1 MAIKCFGEIYGVYI
15 VAGSARTRRGTN
27 GLEQGECTF
36 ACAGEPGAAGQY
48 LQTARPLGGTHPYN
62 TRLWMEQQ
70 EIVYTDSG
78 AQAVCSYA
86 GVLFE
91 NLEKPSYELV
101 IGMEE
106 SPISTHPKFLTI
118 AGKPSA
124 TANGALF
131 IDPETGGVS
140 VDDAAG
146 VFDRF
151 LPYVGGS
158 LNDKAGI
165 ESYLDPVVTY
175 RESYVSYALPSTLFF
190 GEIMSDVPGPGFRG
204 PLGRRN
210 WLYVGYTYR
219 RRGDPN
225 GAVTRVVYEIAKE
238 WKLSGRNGWDTDIY
252 A

>member
-1 MAIKCFGEIYGVYI
+1 MAIKCFGSAYNVQV
-15 VAGSARTRRGTN
+15 VAGSARSRRALN

-36 ACAGEPGAAGQY
+36 SCAGEPYSAGLA
-48 LQTARPLGGTHPYN
+48 LQAARPLGGAHPYN

-70 EIVYTDSG
+70 EIVYTADG

-86 GVLFE
+86 GVNYE

-106 SPISTHPKFLTI
+106 NPISTHPLFNSI
-118 AGKPSA
+118 AGSPSSP
-124 TANGALF
+124 ANGALF
-131 IDPETGGVS
+131 IDPETGSVS
-140 VDDAAG
+140 TDNAVG

-158 LNDKAGI
+158 LNPKAGI
-165 ESYLDPVVTY
+165 DAYLDPVVTY
-175 RESYVSYALPSTLFF
+175 RESYVSYTLPGVHGF
-190 GEIMSDVPGPGFRG
+190 GNISSDVPGPGFRG
-204 PLGRRN
+204 SLGRRN

-225 GAVTRVVYEIAKE
+225 GTVNRIVYEIAKE